1 MGLGTVKITGSPCEG
16 LAFLSGSAVKESEHQ
31 PRLKRST
38 GAALVLQPTARRAFI
53 WGALS

>member
-1 MGLGTVKITGSPCEG
+1 MGLRTVKITRSPCEL
-16 LAFLSGSAVKESEHQ
+16 LAFLSGSAVEEPENQ

-38 GAALVLQPTARRAFI
+38 RAALVLQPTARRAFI